1 MENSTR
7 PYTLKCVFEKSFQIR
22 QENNSCLFLP
32 NAIVNLLLSALWSVD
47 CNQESSS
54 FLPSDHDLESFQISS
69 MTCRKCSCQP
79 QICISRIQINIL
91 LWSIKK
97 FFTYKIF
104 CFRMF
109 KKFLISYLW
118 VQGKQ
123 IKPQWTIHG
132 QIECLGVEKW
142 CFVVYP

>member
-7 PYTLKCVFEKSFQIR
+7 PYILKCVVEKSFQIR

-54 FLPSDHDLESFQISS
+54 FLPMDHDLESFQISS

-97 FFTYKIF
+97 FLTYKDIF
-104 CFRMF
+104 LFSNVQKVSNFLPVSPKERNQTAVDNTWSDRMF
-109 KKFLISYLW
+109 GCRKVMFR
-118 VQGKQ
+118 
-123 IKPQWTIHG
+123 
-132 QIECLGVEKW
+132 C
-142 CFVVYP
+142 